1 MNPKRTMIK
10 CSAIILMASLVFF
23 GGIENSFA
31 RTLKDETGTM
41 VTMPEHPK
49 RIVAL
54 APSTAEIIFSLGAG
68 DRLVGT
74 TEYSTYPKE
83 AEKVPRVG
91 SFVRLDIERILA
103 LQPDLCIATKDGNPA
118 TAVLKLREMGIPVF
132 VISPQNIE
140 ETMQALLA
148 IGVIID
154 EKEKAEKMVTDMKR
168 RIARIEK
175 KVATAKTKPRVFFQI
190 GFSPI
195 VAVGKKTFGDEIIRL
210 VGGVNIASGKNTY
223 PRYSRE
229 QIIALRPDVLI
240 IANMGNPRPAIDAQ
254 KEWKKWTDLPAVK
267 NNRVYLVESDVY
279 NRPTHRL
286 ILAIEEMAQIVHPE
300 LFGKGSK

>member
-1 MNPKRTMIK
+1 MIRRQI
-10 CSAIILMASLVFF
+10 SIEYAVILLIASFVFL
-23 GGIENSFA
+23 GCVENSFA

-41 VTMPEHPK
+41 VTMSDHPK

-68 DRLVGT
+68 DRLVGA

-83 AEKVPRVG
+83 AEKTPRVG

-103 LQPDLCIATKDGNPA
+103 LKPDLCIATKDGNPA

-140 ETMQALLA
+140 ETMQALLT

-175 KVATAKTKPRVFFQI
+175 KVAAATTKPHVFFQI

-195 VAVGKKTFGDEIIRL
+195 VAVGKNTFGDEIIRL
-210 VGGVNIASGKNTY
+210 VGGVNVASGKTSY

-240 IANMGNPRPAIDAQ
+240 IANMGNPRPAIDR
-254 KEWKKWTDLPAVK
+254 KSV
-267 NNRVYLVESDVY
+267 V
-279 NRPTHRL
+279 
-286 ILAIEEMAQIVHPE
+286 
-300 LFGKGSK
+300 